1 MFLKIYEIINPG
13 INLFGY
19 ISFRAVFAF
28 ISALII
34 SFFIGP
40 KVIRTLKNHLIGE
53 EIRQNGPESH
63 LKKEGTP
70 TMGGMIILLS
80 VILPTVLW
88 SNIENIYI
96 QIVLIATSFMGL
108 IGLLDDYLKV
118 VKKYSKGLIAR
129 YKILSQ
135 ILLGLFVAF
144 VLIQNSDSR
153 ILIDKIDPPEKFR
166 EFVDREFYISSTE
179 ISIPFMPD
187 KRLSSIDSINEKI
200 DNNEK
205 LDLKIPSGS
214 IEVGLFI
221 IIICIFVISGSSNSI
236 NLTDGIDG
244 LAAGL
249 SAIVFFTLGIIAYA
263 SGHYNFSEYLNIT
276 YIQGAGE
283 VTIFCFSMV
292 GACLGFLWYNAH
304 PAQVFMGDTG
314 SLSLGAAMGTIAI
327 ILKKE
332 ILLVIIGGVFVVE
345 ALSVILQV
353 SFFKYSKKKYGKGV
367 RFFLMAP
374 LHHHYELKGLNE
386 SKIVIRFW
394 IVGILLSLLAII
406 TLKVQ

>member
-205 LDLKIPSGS
+205 LDLKITSGS

>member
-88 SNIENIYI
+88 GNIENIYI